1 MQTFTTKGYMALP
14 DEDEQRSNGCRDA
27 YVLEN
32 ESGSIQL
39 EMTVQELEESGFEV
53 DSDVIEDEV
62 MEGLIEHLNTEGLLE
77 SPVQ

>member
-1 MQTFTTKGYMALP
+1 MQTFTTKGYMSLP
-14 DEDEQRSNGCRDA
+14 DENEQRSNGCRDA
-27 YVLEN
+27 CVLEN

-62 MEGLIEHLNTEGLLE
+62 MNGLIEHLNTEGLLE